1 MLDLDDPRWAE
12 LNGGYKMPYSAVSAL
27 RQLEAGE
34 DPAEAWKE
42 LWDELHHQ
50 CDVGEASYAAVPQLV
65 SIHKTRRNRDWN
77 LYGLVSTIEIQ
88 RHLKTNP
95 PLPAWLESDYTE
107 AWQTLIALAIED
119 LPKAID
125 PTTVQVLLGCIAI
138 GKGLLVLGTII
149 SEFTED
155 EWTEILDTYLDW
167 SNLFRQP

>member
-1 MLDLDDPRWAE
+1 MLDLNDPRWAE
-12 LNGGYKMPYSAVSAL
+12 LKGGYKMPYSPVSAL

-34 DPAEAWKE
+34 DPTEAWKE
-42 LWDELHHQ
+42 LWNELHHQ
-50 CDVGEASYAAVPQLV
+50 GDVGEASYAAVPQLAR
-65 SIHKTRRNRDWN
+65 IHKTRRNRDWN

-107 AWQTLIALAIED
+107 AWQSLIALAIEV

-125 PTTVQVLLGCIAI
+125 LLGCIAI

-155 EWTEILDTYLDW
+155 EWTEILDKNLGW
-167 SNLFRQP
+167 SRQYRVPQQES